1 MINYIPLII
10 LGVLSCIGLGIT
22 IAKHGDADK
31 NNAWTSLISV
41 ILSWILILWFLLIN
55 ELL

>member
-1 MINYIPLII
+1 MSWRFIVDERGIETRLLI
-10 LGVLSCIGLGIT
+10 
-22 IAKHGDADK
+22 DADK